1 MRNLLLIILIAFIF
15 NCSKGADQKT
25 DFSCA
30 SEQSQLNFASYINA
44 DSIESIEIDKAEFA
58 INTIMDETII
68 RYEGGE
74 LHELRDTVVIS
85 NRDEICRFIQAMRQ
99 LENRD
104 KSLYGS
110 FDTRGRISII
120 YKNGKRENCYFSTF
134 FLFGSDG
141 NLYSIQWNS
150 PTGSTLRRIIISYFN
165 HDDYKNDFP

>member
-1 MRNLLLIILIAFIF
+1 MKTRIILLLIIICRLTNVSYAIE
-15 NCSKGADQKT
+15 QK
-25 DFSCA
+25 
-30 SEQSQLNFASYINA
+30 EPNFASFINE
-44 DSIESIEIDKAEFA
+44 DSIETIEIDKTEFA
-58 INTIMDETII
+58 INTIMDVTII

-150 PTGSTLRRIIISYFN
+150 PTGSTLRRIILSYFN
-165 HDDYKNDFP
+165 HDDYKKDGYF